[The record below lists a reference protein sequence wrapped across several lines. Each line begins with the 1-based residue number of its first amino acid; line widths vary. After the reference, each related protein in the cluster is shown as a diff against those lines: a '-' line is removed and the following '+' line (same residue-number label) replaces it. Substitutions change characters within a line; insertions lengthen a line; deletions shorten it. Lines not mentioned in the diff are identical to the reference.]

1 MNQAPIMNVQVSG
14 FLQQGNGQPARFL
27 RLRPALTSD
36 HAGTTVAAL
45 YERRAKGTRNASA
58 SDGHRP
64 PQSHAGTPV
73 AALYERRAKGT
84 RNASAS
90 DGHRLPLQWLCAVA
104 LALTFT
110 APPARA
116 DAKLDDALKLASNY
130 LISQQGPTGM
140 VGDRFPMANTSLA
153 VLALAACGHQPADVT
168 PEGQAMR
175 KGIDYVMLP
184 ENQTKDGYFGKVD
197 NSRMYGHGITTLM
210 LAEMLGMGVDDKQ
223 DAAVR
228 DKCKLGVEL
237 ILRAQGMRKDRMNTG
252 GWHYEPDSQGADL
265 SVTCWQTMALRAA
278 QNAGIE
284 VPRQAVDNVVGYM
297 KRMYM
302 PVGGKRGPNIPGGFG
317 YSSPG
322 TTISTTAEGL
332 LAMQVCGQYEAE
344 ETLAAGNLL
353 FQVDFKTD
361 KRWFFYT
368 LYYYAQGMYQR
379 GGKYAEAAERL
390 VPAIL
395 LPLQQREGWW
405 QGPDNDEMG
414 HGGKTYVTSLAVLAL
429 AVKNHFLPI
438 YQR

>member
-73 AALYERRAKGT
+73 AALSERRAKGT